1 MPSLRLCLQF
11 LLLSPCAYLAFSY
24 MVLPRL
30 ATYLDAEDCLFLRSR
45 WIVRIFVTADVITF
59 LTQASG
65 GGMAASGGDLAKTG
79 DHVSVFLGSGRA
91 LEGVTT

>member
-1 MPSLRLCLQF
+1 
-11 LLLSPCAYLAFSY
+11 

-45 WIVRIFVTADVITF
+45 WIVRIFVTFDVLTF

-65 GGMAASGGDLAKTG
+65 GGMAASGGSIAKTG
-79 DHVSVFLGSGRA
+79 DHVSWLG
-91 LEGVTT
+91 

>member
-1 MPSLRLCLQF
+1 
-11 LLLSPCAYLAFSY
+11 

-45 WIVRIFVTADVITF
+45 WIVRIFVTADVVTF

-65 GGMAASGGDLAKTG
+65 GGMAATGGSMAKIG
-79 DHVSVFLGSGRA
+79 DHVSLRRGDDPPRRPSRKGQVLIKIFRHPSIA
-91 LEGVTT
+91 SDS